1 MGVKTSFDLLLRRA
15 VDLFRKG
22 GEFHPAEL
30 ADALEKEAE
39 KGKKKL
45 VRGTYAPNIYRVRL
59 SREDFADVRPLLE
72 PLTAQL
78 EQHLVE
84 TIRKKKHLLLAQ
96 GVRVDIGVDQGL
108 KRNQAT
114 VDSRIERQPGF
125 VEAAAESTAAAPA
138 PPMEVAASVPPSQ
151 PQLFVEPAIE
161 PSTAPA
167 KSKVKPVPAPRR
179 KPEPQVDPRKTI
191 LIDP

>member
-72 PLTAQL
+72 ALAAQL

-96 GVRVDIGVDQGL
+96 GVRVEIAVDQGL

-114 VDSRIERQPGF
+114 IDSRIERQPGF
-125 VEAAAESTAAAPA
+125 VEAAI
-138 PPMEVAASVPPSQ
+138 EVAT
-151 PQLFVEPAIE
+151 
-161 PSTAPA
+161 TAPA
-167 KSKVKPVPAPRR
+167 LPVVPPVTASVETPMTAAVWARATPAKPKVKPVPAPRR
-179 KPEPQVDPRKTI
+179 KLVPPVDPRKTI
-191 LIDP
+191 MIDP